1 MKKISPYTFLF
12 ENEGRF
18 FIFNAQ
24 SEFFSE
30 VKKELYVM
38 LYDRKMDLIPEE
50 AIKLLKEKKI
60 ITDYANPDLYFH
72 QTLTKFLNEAYGSK
86 TMSLIIAPTTGCN
99 FECPYCFEPKKN
111 PKSITPE
118 VEDKIIEYI
127 NNRDHID
134 SIHLTWYG
142 GEPLLMSREICRLYD
157 RICKE
162 TEKKITYQEI
172 ITNAYLINDSIT
184 DFFRRSKMD
193 KIQISIDGVE
203 ETHDKTRFTKDG
215 HKPTFRKIEENIEK
229 LTSALPELNVSL
241 RINIHKDNFKDF
253 AILYSRYFKEKRN
266 DRLTIYPGIIRVD
279 SPDSRSLCH
288 YCYNN
293 DDLIKLYE
301 CLEREGVNIDYMPRI
316 HHKGCMLQQT
326 DAFIIGP
333 EGELYKC
340 WDDVSKP
347 EKVVGSIMND
357 KLYNYDLLMRYMH
370 ECSPFDE
377 ECRKCKVFPV
387 CGGGCSLLRYRN
399 KFEDGEFPVCSPLKN
414 PITLKRVLLNHLK
427 ENHREGMPV
436 IHIL

>member
-1 MKKISPYTFLF
+1 MNVSPYTFLF

-18 FIFNAQ
+18 FIFNSQ
-24 SEFFSE
+24 SKFFSE
-30 VKKELYVM
+30 IKKELYVM
-38 LYDRKMDLIPEE
+38 LYDRKTDLIPKE
-50 AIKLLKEKKI
+50 AVGLLKEKKI
-60 ITDYANPDLYFH
+60 INDDKNPDLYFH
-72 QTLTKFLNEAYGSK
+72 HTLTQFFNESYGSK
-86 TMSLIIAPTTGCN
+86 TMALIIAPTTGCN

-127 NNRDHID
+127 NNRDHIE
-134 SIHLTWYG
+134 SINLTWYG
-142 GEPLLMSREICRLYD
+142 GEPLLMAEEIERIYD

-162 TEKKITYQEI
+162 TEKKIIHQEI
-172 ITNAYLINDSIT
+172 ITNAYLINDKVI

-203 ETHDKTRFTKDG
+203 ETHDRTRYTKAG
-215 HKPTFRKIEENIEK
+215 HKPTFRTIERNIDS
-229 LTSALPELNVSL
+229 LTTALPELNVSL
-241 RINIHKDNFKDF
+241 RINIHKDNYKDF

-266 DRLTIYPGIIRVD
+266 DRLSIYPGIIRVD
-279 SPDSRSLCH
+279 SPDKRSFCH
-288 YCYNN
+288 YCYHN
-293 DDLIKLYE
+293 DDLIELYE
-301 CLEREGVNIDYMPRI
+301 CLERDGVNIDFMPRI
-316 HHKGCMLQQT
+316 HAKGCMIQRA

-370 ECSPFDE
+370 ECNPFDD
-377 ECRKCKVFPV
+377 ECRKCSVFPI

-399 KFEDGEFPVCSPLKN
+399 KFENGEFPVCTPLKN
-414 PITLKRVLLNHLK
+414 PLTLKRVLLKHLK
-427 ENHREGMPV
+427 ENHQEGRPV
-436 IHIL
+436 ISML